1 MRRPVSRS
9 HKPQVQGQDEGIW
22 RRLRLIPWTVT
33 IPEHEGDSAPCHASL
48 FALVVLHMAEAHP
61 EQVEAMGAS
70 PEDTIRE
77 ARAILTSGGRRT

>member
-1 MRRPVSRS
+1 
-9 HKPQVQGQDEGIW
+9 
-22 RRLRLIPWTVT
+22 
-33 IPEHEGDSAPCHASL
+33 
-48 FALVVLHMAEAHP
+48 VVLHMAEAHP